1 MKQLRL
7 MSALALAGA
16 LGSAGPAGAQ
26 TAPAPAASGDFT
38 MSIHTHSAQVPTPL
52 RFGPI
57 QQLPFNATSGNT
69 FLYSSR
75 RCEDFAPYNDVGLLM
90 SPDVGGLTSPIRVRH
105 RVRGTVTAGDAE
117 VGTVAGDTTS
127 VRCLPPPPAGPEAQ
141 GTGGPE
147 TADAVHTSFRATYR
161 RESDNVLRFVGTFTI
176 TGGEG
181 AFAGITGGGAFEGA
195 FVCLAALRSPAAQ
208 TCAQQGQYADFTTL
222 RGNLSAPAGQHD
234 PGMRG
239 TYAMSSAPGPGAPA
253 ATTPAAPGA
262 GAPAATRR
270 ASAVLPRLRISA
282 RRRSVA
288 RGRTCVTFRVS
299 ARGRPLR
306 GALVRFA
313 GRRKRTALN
322 GRATICKRLRPG
334 PHRVVAMRA
343 GHRPV
348 RLTVRI
354 PAR

>member
-16 LGSAGPAGAQ
+16 LAIAGPASAQ

-38 MSIHTHSAQVPTPL
+38 MSIHTHSAQMPTPL

-147 TADAVHTSFRATYR
+147 TADAIHTSYRAQYR
-161 RESDNVLRFVGTFTI
+161 RESDNVLRFVGTFRI

-181 AFAGITGGGAFEGA
+181 TFARISGGGAFEGA

-222 RGNLSAPAGQHD
+222 RGNLSAPAGEHD

-239 TYAMSSAPGPGAPA
+239 IYAMSAA
-253 ATTPAAPGA
+253 ATPPA
-262 GAPAATRR
+262 
-270 ASAVLPRLRISA
+270 PRLRISA
-282 RRRSVA
+282 QRRAVA

-299 ARGRPLR
+299 GRGRPVK

-313 GRRKRTALN
+313 GRRARTALN
-322 GRATICKRLRPG
+322 GRARICKRLRPG
-334 PHRVVAMRA
+334 PYRVLATRA
-343 GHRPV
+343 GYRPV
-348 RLTVRI
+348 RFTVRI